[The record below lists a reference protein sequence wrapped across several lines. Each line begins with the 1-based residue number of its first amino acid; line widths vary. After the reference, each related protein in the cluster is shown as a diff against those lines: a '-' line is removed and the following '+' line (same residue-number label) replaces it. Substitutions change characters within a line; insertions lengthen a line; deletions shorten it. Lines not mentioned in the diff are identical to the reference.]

1 MSAAKRSS
9 SSPWTPH
16 YPAALGPTPS
26 TTSLDEASTVAAD
39 EDQVVDRNNAAMA
52 GELPLSPE
60 DLSSDVSHSAR
71 CRTSSP
77 TSLKRPSGPLTPKH
91 FFFHPNFHSFCCSFR
106 ILRRLIRVE
115 AGSCGMFDVHQTN
128 EFLFRAAAPHAAV
141 LEHY

>member
-1 MSAAKRSS
+1 MEGWLDDNFVNLCVTGELWLSAAKRSS

-60 DLSSDVSHSAR
+60 DLSSDVSHS
-71 CRTSSP
+71 C
-77 TSLKRPSGPLTPKH
+77 SLPYITVDVLDRPSLYASEIFIHSAAH
-91 FFFHPNFHSFCCSFR
+91 FAFP
-106 ILRRLIRVE
+106 
-115 AGSCGMFDVHQTN
+115 
-128 EFLFRAAAPHAAV
+128 AV
-141 LEHY
+141 